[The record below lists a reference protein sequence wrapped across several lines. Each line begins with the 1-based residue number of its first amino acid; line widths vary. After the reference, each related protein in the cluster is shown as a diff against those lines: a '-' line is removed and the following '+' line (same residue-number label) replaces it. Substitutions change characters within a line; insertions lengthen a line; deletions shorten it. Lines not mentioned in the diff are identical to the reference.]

1 MHKAAS
7 CGACAESAA
16 VHRAGRCLSQV
27 RLYHL
32 ESGEV
37 VASGS
42 DAHSAP
48 VSLLQ
53 SHSLPG
59 GRPALLSSSRQA
71 PPPPPP
77 RRGSHPRLLLQCGSF
92 R

>member
-1 MHKAAS
+1 MR
-7 CGACAESAA
+7 G
-16 VHRAGRCLSQV
+16 GGPQV

-37 VASGS
+37 VAAGS

-48 VSLLQ
+48 VSLMQ
-53 SHSLPG
+53 SHTLSG
-59 GRPALLSSSRQA
+59 GRPVLLSSSRQV
-71 PPPPPP
+71 
-77 RRGSHPRLLLQCGSF
+77 RLPFPS